1 MNNLTHPIAPEEIM
15 AFLDG
20 ELSTARTVSV
30 SAHIRQCAECN
41 ETVSSFR
48 KTSHSLSDWKVP
60 PVPLRTEFEEHLS
73 AAVASATWKLRDIR
87 GPRFRVFPRR
97 SWRLGAA
104 SIACAAVLF
113 ILIRMSTERYGMSFS
128 AARSATEK
136 EVREQ
141 QVTKGQGTLSGL
153 SSPVTLNSPGIAA
166 DSNGLLLGLGDHVDN
181 AVSLDGQPASDQQGK
196 VFSNQIPRDS
206 IESGQAVLPGPM
218 IARTVALVMVVKQF
232 DASRASLEGI
242 LARHK
247 GYSSNLAIN
256 TPEGAARS
264 LDASLRVPVLQ
275 LAATIA
281 ELKALGRVELE
292 TQGGEEVTQQH
303 ADLAARLKIARETE
317 HRFIAILRDR
327 PGNISEVLSTEESIA
342 RVRGEIEQMEAQQQN
357 LEHRVDFATVN
368 LRLAEEYKAQLSSP
382 APSVATQVRN
392 ASVNGFRG
400 AFESV
405 LAVVLFLAESGPA
418 ILLWL
423 VLLLLPARMLWRRY
437 RRSLALSS
445 SLGA

>member
-1 MNNLTHPIAPEEIM
+1 MNTVTHPIAPEEIM

-20 ELSTARTVSV
+20 ELAAARTESI
-30 SAHIRQCAECN
+30 SAHISQCAECK
-41 ETVSSFR
+41 EAVSSFR
-48 KTSHSLSDWKVP
+48 RTSHSLSEWKVP
-60 PVPLRTEFEEHLS
+60 VAPLGTEFEEHLS
-73 AAVASATWKLRDIR
+73 AAVASATSKLRDTRSPRIR
-87 GPRFRVFPRR
+87 LFPRR

-104 SIACAAVLF
+104 SVVCAAVLF

-141 QVTKGQGTLSGL
+141 QVTRGQGTLGKL

-166 DSNGLLLGLGDHVDN
+166 DSNGLLHGLGDHVDN
-181 AVSLDGQPASDQQGK
+181 AVSLDGPPAADQQGK
-196 VFSNQIPRDS
+196 VFTKLIPQDS
-206 IESGQAVLPGPM
+206 IESGQASLPVPM
-218 IARTVALVMVVKQF
+218 IARTVSLVMVVKQF
-232 DASRASLEGI
+232 DTTRASLEGI

-264 LDASLRVPVLQ
+264 LDASLRVPVPQ

-303 ADLAARLKIARETE
+303 ADLVARLKISRETE
-317 HRFIAILRDR
+317 RRFIAILRER

-342 RVRGEIEQMEAQQQN
+342 RVRGEIEQMEAQQEN
-357 LEHRVDFATVN
+357 LEHRVDFATIN

-382 APSVATQVRN
+382 APSVGTQVRN

-437 RRSLALSS
+437 RRGLALSS

>member
-1 MNNLTHPIAPEEIM
+1 MNTAAHPVAPEEVM
-15 AFLDG
+15 ALLDG
-20 ELSTARTVSV
+20 ELSAEQ
-30 SAHIRQCAECN
+30 AHSISTHLEQCSECS
-41 ETVSSFR
+41 EIVALFR
-48 KTSHSLSDWKVP
+48 DTSHCLSEWTVP
-60 PVPLRTEFEEHLS
+60 AAVLNAEFEEHLS
-73 AAVASATWKLRDIR
+73 AAVGVESTKLQATGGSRSGVFSRRGWRFAVVSAGLVGVLISMILMNSYRYERSYSVAKSVAEKRIMVQEHGKRQIGADALR
-87 GPRFRVFPRR
+87 PQ
-97 SWRLGAA
+97 
-104 SIACAAVLF
+104 
-113 ILIRMSTERYGMSFS
+113 TS
-128 AARSATEK
+128 A
-136 EVREQ
+136 Q
-141 QVTKGQGTLSGL
+141 
-153 SSPVTLNSPGIAA
+153 
-166 DSNGLLLGLGDHVDN
+166 DSNGAFRGLGDHVQD
-181 AVSLDGQPASDQQGK
+181 SFSIDGHLIPDQQSR
-196 VFSNQIPRDS
+196 VFSNQLPRDS
-206 IESGQAVLPGPM
+206 IEAGQAVLPGPM
-218 IARTVALVMVVKQF
+218 IARTVSLVMVVKQF
-232 DASRASLEGI
+232 DASRASLEAI
-242 LARHK
+242 LVRHK

-264 LDASLRVPVLQ
+264 LDASLRVPVSQ

-303 ADLAARLKIARETE
+303 ADLIARLKIARETE

-357 LEHRVDFATVN
+357 LEHRVDFATIN

>member
-1 MNNLTHPIAPEEIM
+1 MNNTAHPVAPEEIM
-15 AFLDG
+15 ASLDA
-20 ELSTARTVSV
+20 ELSAGRMESV
-30 SAHIRQCAECN
+30 SAHINQCTECQ
-41 ETVSSFR
+41 ETVTSLR
-48 KTSHSLSDWKVP
+48 KTSHSLSKWTAPDA
-60 PVPLRTEFEEHLS
+60 PLRAEFEEHLS
-73 AAVASATWKLRDIR
+73 AAALSVSSKLRGAGASRIHLL
-87 GPRFRVFPRR
+87 PRR
-97 SWRLGAA
+97 SWRLVAA
-104 SIACAAVLF
+104 SLALAAVL
-113 ILIRMSTERYGMSFS
+113 IIMNRMGTGRYQMSLPAAKRVAQKQIAERD
-128 AARSATEK
+128 A
-136 EVREQ
+136 
-141 QVTKGQGTLSGL
+141 TKGLGSL
-153 SSPVTLNSPGIAA
+153 VTLNSPGIAT
-166 DSNGLLLGLGDHVDN
+166 DSNGLLHGLGDHAENSFSV
-181 AVSLDGQPASDQQGK
+181 DGQPISDQQSK
-196 VFSNQIPRDS
+196 VFSNHIPVDS
-206 IESGQAVLPGPM
+206 IQSLETVSGGPM
-218 IARTVALVMVVKQF
+218 IARTVSLGMVVKQF

-264 LDASLRVPVLQ
+264 LEASLRVPVPQ

-303 ADLAARLKIARETE
+303 ADLVARLKIARETE
-317 HRFIAILRDR
+317 RRFIAILRER

-342 RVRGEIEQMEAQQQN
+342 RVRGEIERMEAEQQS
-357 LEHRVDFATVN
+357 LEHRVDFATIN

-392 ASVNGFRG
+392 ASVNGFRD

-423 VLLLLPARMLWRRY
+423 VLLFLPVRMAWRRY
-437 RRSLALSS
+437 RRSFALSS

>member
-1 MNNLTHPIAPEEIM
+1 MNNVTHPIAPEEIM

-30 SAHIRQCAECN
+30 SAHISQCAECK

-48 KTSHSLSDWKVP
+48 KTSNSLSEWKVP
-60 PVPLRTEFEEHLS
+60 ATPPRAEFEERLS
-73 AAVASATWKLRDIR
+73 VVVTSITLKLRDIR
-87 GPRFRVFPRR
+87 GPNIRIFPRGR
-97 SWRLGAA
+97 WRLIAVSVALACVLVILVGMNTNRYAKRAA
-104 SIACAAVLF
+104 QKPVNG
-113 ILIRMSTERYGMSFS
+113 RD
-128 AARSATEK
+128 ATK
-136 EVREQ
+136 
-141 QVTKGQGTLSGL
+141 GL
-153 SSPVTLNSPGIAA
+153 SSLVALDSPGIAA
-166 DSNGLLLGLGDHVDN
+166 DSNGLYHGLGDHVQD
-181 AVSLDGQPASDQQGK
+181 SFSIDGQPISDQQSK
-196 VFSNQIPRDS
+196 VHTYLIPQDS

-218 IARTVALVMVVKQF
+218 IARTVSLVMVVKKF

-242 LARHK
+242 LARHN
-247 GYSSNLAIN
+247 GYFSNLAIN

-264 LDASLRVPVLQ
+264 LDASLRVPVAQ

-303 ADLAARLKIARETE
+303 ADLVARLKIARETE
-317 HRFIAILRDR
+317 RRFLAILRER
-327 PGNISEVLSTEESIA
+327 PGNITEVLSTEESIA

-357 LEHRVDFATVN
+357 LEHRVDFSTIN

-382 APSVATQVRN
+382 AASVATQVRN